1 MNHDSNYYAAYLLLF
16 EIADKNNSSSK
27 KIVFEELKRL
37 NPSLNIEYKAPK
49 SNRKKITKN
58 KKQNNSI
65 LTIPYIKLLVQQGKI
80 LQAKKSLKIILDTT
94 KKKKQ
99 INEAKNILNGLDKKK
114 KNEDQYFIN
123 RQNKLRELL
132 AKNHLDGMLLLTYS
146 YKIFMWF
153 YRFCWSLVL
162 TLIVVIFLLMGVI
175 LFNQKMKKKEQKQLL
190 VGSSPQCNQKK

>member
-1 MNHDSNYYAAYLLLF
+1 MINNIHNVYLKGEKAFEKGNFSSAKKHLLSVIHYDDNYYAAYLLLF

-80 LQAKKSLKIILDTT
+80 LQAKKSLKIIYL
-94 KKKKQ
+94 
-99 INEAKNILNGLDKKK
+99 LN
-114 KNEDQYFIN
+114 
-123 RQNKLRELL
+123 
-132 AKNHLDGMLLLTYS
+132 
-146 YKIFMWF
+146 
-153 YRFCWSLVL
+153 
-162 TLIVVIFLLMGVI
+162 
-175 LFNQKMKKKEQKQLL
+175 
-190 VGSSPQCNQKK
+190 

>member
-1 MNHDSNYYAAYLLLF
+1 MINNIHKTYLKGEKAFEKGEFVTAKKHLLSVVNHDSNYYAAYLLLF

-49 SNRKKITKN
+49 SNRKKIAKN

-94 KKKKQ
+94 KNKKQ
-99 INEAKNILNGLDKKK
+99 INEAKNILNGLD
-114 KNEDQYFIN
+114 
-123 RQNKLRELL
+123 
-132 AKNHLDGMLLLTYS
+132 TVS
-146 YKIFMWF
+146 YTH
-153 YRFCWSLVL
+153 L
-162 TLIVVIFLLMGVI
+162 TLPT
-175 LFNQKMKKKEQKQLL
+175 KA
-190 VGSSPQCNQKK
+190 

>member
-1 MNHDSNYYAAYLLLF
+1 MINNIHKTYLKGEKAFEKGEFVTAKKHLLSVVNHDSNYYAAYLLLF

-27 KIVFEELKRL
+27 KIFFEELKRL

-94 KKKKQ
+94 KNKKQ
-99 INEAKNILNGLDKKK
+99 INEAKNILNGLDKG
-114 KNEDQYFIN
+114 KNTI
-123 RQNKLRELL
+123 
-132 AKNHLDGMLLLTYS
+132 
-146 YKIFMWF
+146 
-153 YRFCWSLVL
+153 
-162 TLIVVIFLLMGVI
+162 
-175 LFNQKMKKKEQKQLL
+175 
-190 VGSSPQCNQKK
+190 

>member
-1 MNHDSNYYAAYLLLF
+1 MINNIHKTYLKGEKAFEKGEFVTAKKHLLSVVNHDSNYYAAYLLLF

-94 KKKKQ
+94 KNKKQ
-99 INEAKNILNGLDKKK
+99 INEAKNILSGLDKG
-114 KNEDQYFIN
+114 KNT
-123 RQNKLRELL
+123 K
-132 AKNHLDGMLLLTYS
+132 
-146 YKIFMWF
+146 
-153 YRFCWSLVL
+153 
-162 TLIVVIFLLMGVI
+162 
-175 LFNQKMKKKEQKQLL
+175 
-190 VGSSPQCNQKK
+190 

>member
-1 MNHDSNYYAAYLLLF
+1 MINNIHKTYLKGEKAFEKGEFVTAKKHLLSVVNHDSNYYAAYLLLF

-49 SNRKKITKN
+49 SNRKKITRN

-94 KKKKQ
+94 KNKKQ
-99 INEAKNILNGLDKKK
+99 INEAKNILNGLDKG
-114 KNEDQYFIN
+114 KNT
-123 RQNKLRELL
+123 K
-132 AKNHLDGMLLLTYS
+132 
-146 YKIFMWF
+146 
-153 YRFCWSLVL
+153 
-162 TLIVVIFLLMGVI
+162 
-175 LFNQKMKKKEQKQLL
+175 
-190 VGSSPQCNQKK
+190 

>member
-1 MNHDSNYYAAYLLLF
+1 MINNIHKTYLKGEKAFEKGEFVTAKKHLLSVVNHDSNYYAAYLLLF

-94 KKKKQ
+94 KNKKQ
-99 INEAKNILNGLDKKK
+99 INEAKNILNGLNKG
-114 KNEDQYFIN
+114 KNT
-123 RQNKLRELL
+123 K
-132 AKNHLDGMLLLTYS
+132 
-146 YKIFMWF
+146 
-153 YRFCWSLVL
+153 
-162 TLIVVIFLLMGVI
+162 
-175 LFNQKMKKKEQKQLL
+175 
-190 VGSSPQCNQKK
+190 

>member
-1 MNHDSNYYAAYLLLF
+1 MINNIHKTYLKGEKAFEKGEFVTAKKHLLSVVNHDSNYYAAYLLLF

-27 KIVFEELKRL
+27 KIIFEELKRL

-94 KKKKQ
+94 KNKKQ
-99 INEAKNILNGLDKKK
+99 INEAKNILNGLDKG
-114 KNEDQYFIN
+114 KNT
-123 RQNKLRELL
+123 K
-132 AKNHLDGMLLLTYS
+132 
-146 YKIFMWF
+146 
-153 YRFCWSLVL
+153 
-162 TLIVVIFLLMGVI
+162 
-175 LFNQKMKKKEQKQLL
+175 
-190 VGSSPQCNQKK
+190 

>member
-1 MNHDSNYYAAYLLLF
+1 MINNIHKTYLKGEKAFEKGEFVTAKKHLLSVVNHDSNYYAAYLLLF

-49 SNRKKITKN
+49 SNRKKITRN

-94 KKKKQ
+94 KNKKQ
-99 INEAKNILNGLDKKK
+99 INEAKNILNGLHKK
-114 KNEDQYFIN
+114 KNT
-123 RQNKLRELL
+123 K
-132 AKNHLDGMLLLTYS
+132 
-146 YKIFMWF
+146 
-153 YRFCWSLVL
+153 
-162 TLIVVIFLLMGVI
+162 
-175 LFNQKMKKKEQKQLL
+175 
-190 VGSSPQCNQKK
+190 

>member
-1 MNHDSNYYAAYLLLF
+1 MINNIHKTYLKGEKAFEKGEFVTAKKHLLSVVNHDSNYYAAYLLLF

-49 SNRKKITKN
+49 SNRKKITRN

-94 KKKKQ
+94 KNKKQ
-99 INEAKNILNGLDKKK
+99 INEAKNILSGLDKG
-114 KNEDQYFIN
+114 KNT
-123 RQNKLRELL
+123 K
-132 AKNHLDGMLLLTYS
+132 
-146 YKIFMWF
+146 
-153 YRFCWSLVL
+153 
-162 TLIVVIFLLMGVI
+162 
-175 LFNQKMKKKEQKQLL
+175 
-190 VGSSPQCNQKK
+190 

>member
-1 MNHDSNYYAAYLLLF
+1 MINDIYKTYLKGEKAFEKGEFVTAKKHLLSVVNHDSNYYAAYLLLF

-94 KKKKQ
+94 KNKKQ
-99 INEAKNILNGLDKKK
+99 INEAKRILKSLNKG
-114 KNEDQYFIN
+114 KNT
-123 RQNKLRELL
+123 K
-132 AKNHLDGMLLLTYS
+132 
-146 YKIFMWF
+146 
-153 YRFCWSLVL
+153 
-162 TLIVVIFLLMGVI
+162 
-175 LFNQKMKKKEQKQLL
+175 
-190 VGSSPQCNQKK
+190 

>member
-1 MNHDSNYYAAYLLLF
+1 MINNIHKTYLKGEKAFEKGEFVTAKKHLLSVVNHDSNYYAAYLLLF

-49 SNRKKITKN
+49 SNRKKITRN

-94 KKKKQ
+94 KNKKQ
-99 INEAKNILNGLDKKK
+99 INEAKKILNGLDKG
-114 KNEDQYFIN
+114 KNT
-123 RQNKLRELL
+123 K
-132 AKNHLDGMLLLTYS
+132 
-146 YKIFMWF
+146 
-153 YRFCWSLVL
+153 
-162 TLIVVIFLLMGVI
+162 
-175 LFNQKMKKKEQKQLL
+175 
-190 VGSSPQCNQKK
+190 

>member
-1 MNHDSNYYAAYLLLF
+1 MINNIHKTYLKGEKAFEKGEFVTAKKHLLSVVNHDSNYYAAYLLLF

-94 KKKKQ
+94 KNKKQ

-114 KNEDQYFIN
+114 NIK
-123 RQNKLRELL
+123 
-132 AKNHLDGMLLLTYS
+132 
-146 YKIFMWF
+146 
-153 YRFCWSLVL
+153 
-162 TLIVVIFLLMGVI
+162 
-175 LFNQKMKKKEQKQLL
+175 
-190 VGSSPQCNQKK
+190 

>member
-1 MNHDSNYYAAYLLLF
+1 MINNIHKTYLKGEKAFEKGEFVTAKKHLLSVVNHDSNYYAAYLLLF

-49 SNRKKITKN
+49 SNRKKITRN

-94 KKKKQ
+94 KNKKQ
-99 INEAKNILNGLDKKK
+99 INEAKNILNGLNKG
-114 KNEDQYFIN
+114 KNT
-123 RQNKLRELL
+123 K
-132 AKNHLDGMLLLTYS
+132 
-146 YKIFMWF
+146 
-153 YRFCWSLVL
+153 
-162 TLIVVIFLLMGVI
+162 
-175 LFNQKMKKKEQKQLL
+175 
-190 VGSSPQCNQKK
+190 

>member
-1 MNHDSNYYAAYLLLF
+1 MINNIHKTYLKGEKAFEKGEFVTAKKHLLSVVNHDSNYYAAYLLLF

-94 KKKKQ
+94 KNKKQ
-99 INEAKNILNGLDKKK
+99 INEAKNILNGLDKG
-114 KNEDQYFIN
+114 KNT
-123 RQNKLRELL
+123 K
-132 AKNHLDGMLLLTYS
+132 
-146 YKIFMWF
+146 
-153 YRFCWSLVL
+153 
-162 TLIVVIFLLMGVI
+162 
-175 LFNQKMKKKEQKQLL
+175 
-190 VGSSPQCNQKK
+190 

>member
-1 MNHDSNYYAAYLLLF
+1 MISNIHKTYLKGEKAFEKGEFVTAKKHLLSVVNHDSNYYAAYLLLF

-49 SNRKKITKN
+49 SNRKKITRN

-94 KKKKQ
+94 KNKKQ
-99 INEAKNILNGLDKKK
+99 INEAKNILNGLDKG
-114 KNEDQYFIN
+114 KNT
-123 RQNKLRELL
+123 K
-132 AKNHLDGMLLLTYS
+132 
-146 YKIFMWF
+146 
-153 YRFCWSLVL
+153 
-162 TLIVVIFLLMGVI
+162 
-175 LFNQKMKKKEQKQLL
+175 
-190 VGSSPQCNQKK
+190 

>member
-1 MNHDSNYYAAYLLLF
+1 MISNIHKTYLKGEKAFEKGEFVTAKKHLLSVVNHDSNYYAAYLLLF

-94 KKKKQ
+94 KNKKQ
-99 INEAKNILNGLDKKK
+99 INEAKNILNGLDKG
-114 KNEDQYFIN
+114 KNT
-123 RQNKLRELL
+123 K
-132 AKNHLDGMLLLTYS
+132 
-146 YKIFMWF
+146 
-153 YRFCWSLVL
+153 
-162 TLIVVIFLLMGVI
+162 
-175 LFNQKMKKKEQKQLL
+175 
-190 VGSSPQCNQKK
+190 

>member
-1 MNHDSNYYAAYLLLF
+1 MINNIHKTYLKGEKAFEKGEFVTAKKHLFSVVNHDSNYYAAYLLLF

-94 KKKKQ
+94 KNKKQ

-114 KNEDQYFIN
+114 NIK
-123 RQNKLRELL
+123 
-132 AKNHLDGMLLLTYS
+132 
-146 YKIFMWF
+146 
-153 YRFCWSLVL
+153 
-162 TLIVVIFLLMGVI
+162 
-175 LFNQKMKKKEQKQLL
+175 
-190 VGSSPQCNQKK
+190 